1 MTPTYFNRISILL
14 VAWLA
19 FAGCN
24 RQPTAAED
32 LQAIMDKYEAVG
44 MSVAVVKDNKLIY
57 NESFGFKDI
66 ARKAP
71 LQNDD
76 IFRIAS
82 ISKSFTA
89 TSLMQ
94 LVEAGKLSLDADVS
108 DLVGF
113 RIRNPKFPETI
124 ITLRMILSHTSSI
137 SDKNGYFT
145 LDIINPDKNP
155 EWSGS
160 YNDYAPGMGYQY
172 CNLNFNLA
180 GTILERISGDRF
192 DQYVKHHI
200 LDPLG
205 LYGGYDVDS
214 LDNEKFVTLYT
225 YNSDS
230 LRFEVSPEAYAS
242 RSDSMASYT
251 MGYSTPI
258 FSPTGGMKISAVDL
272 ARYMM
277 VHMNY
282 GTSENI
288 AIISKE
294 SAQTMQTPLSDDEH
308 YGLALWTMDNLIPG
322 KTMVGHTGSAYG
334 LYSAMF
340 FHPEEKFGL
349 VVITNGCNATFTDD
363 FNDFL
368 KESLNSLYT
377 HYITTGPAK

>member
-1 MTPTYFNRISILL
+1 
-14 VAWLA
+14 
-19 FAGCN
+19 
-24 RQPTAAED
+24 
-32 LQAIMDKYEAVG
+32 
-44 MSVAVVKDNKLIY
+44 
-57 NESFGFKDI
+57 
-66 ARKAP
+66 
-71 LQNDD
+71 
-76 IFRIAS
+76 
-82 ISKSFTA
+82 
-89 TSLMQ
+89 
-94 LVEAGKLSLDADVS
+94 
-108 DLVGF
+108 
-113 RIRNPKFPETI
+113 PKFPDTI

-180 GTILERISGDRF
+180 GTILERISGERF

-214 LDNEKFVTLYT
+214 LDNGKFATLYT
-225 YNSDS
+225 YSSDS
-230 LRFEVSPEAYAS
+230 ARFEASPEAYAS
-242 RSDSMASYT
+242 RSDSMTSYI

-277 VHMNY
+277 MHMNY
-282 GTSENI
+282 GTSENT
-288 AIISKE
+288 AIILKE

-308 YGLALWTMDNLIPG
+308 YGLALWTMDNLSPG
-322 KTMVGHTGSAYG
+322 KIMVGHTGSAYG

-340 FHPEEKFGL
+340 FHTAEKFGL

-368 KESLNSLYT
+368 KKSLNSLYT
-377 HYITTGPAK
+377 HHITTDHSK